1 MTNQPPAA
9 PPPSGATPAGSGAGR
24 PEIPVRQLAAWA
36 LLALAATLIIFTVI
50 SWIFP
55 PFRTDFVGRV
65 DTPQLTSIT
74 VMAAPLLA
82 VLIATKAGPVLPRA
96 RLMCQVAMA
105 AYAVAFVFG
114 ALSLL
119 LTIAARFDVG
129 GRGAFY
135 AFGGIIAAF
144 GDIIIDL
151 LQLALIALAALWVYR
166 IFQSL
171 GGRLPTFSVR
181 T

>member
-1 MTNQPPAA
+1 MTNPPPAA
-9 PPPSGATPAGSGAGR
+9 PPPPGSTPAGSGAGA
-24 PEIPVRQLAAWA
+24 PEIPVRLLAAWA
-36 LLALAATLIIFTVI
+36 LLALAGTLIAFTVI
-50 SWIFP
+50 SWVFP

-96 RLMCQVAMA
+96 RIMCQVAMLE
-105 AYAVAFVFG
+105 YAVAFLFG

-144 GDIIIDL
+144 GDIIVDV

-171 GGRLPTFSVR
+171 GGRLPSFHVR